1 MYISSSIII
10 LSSTLSLL
18 SPVEQNNDSYFKTVL
33 SPTLNQPIENLSDTQ
48 TKKLMEQIF
57 IDTIKQELHDKN

>member
-1 MYISSSIII
+1 MYINSSIII

-18 SPVEQNNDSYFKTVL
+18 SPVEQNNDSYFKPVL
-33 SPTLNQPIENLSDTQ
+33 SPTLNQPIENLSETQ

-57 IDTIKQELHDKN
+57 IDTVKQELDNKN

>member
-1 MYISSSIII
+1 MYINSSIII

-18 SPVEQNNDSYFKTVL
+18 LPFEQNNDSYFKPVL

-57 IDTIKQELHDKN
+57 IDTIKQ

>member
-1 MYISSSIII
+1 MYINSSIII

-18 SPVEQNNDSYFKTVL
+18 SQVEQKNDSYFKPVL

-57 IDTIKQELHDKN
+57 INIINQELHDKN

>member
-1 MYISSSIII
+1 MYINSSIII

-18 SPVEQNNDSYFKTVL
+18 SPVEQNNNSYFKPVS

-57 IDTIKQELHDKN
+57 INTIKQELDNKN

>member
-1 MYISSSIII
+1 MYINSSIII

-18 SPVEQNNDSYFKTVL
+18 SPVEQNNDSYFKPIL
-33 SPTLNQPIENLSDTQ
+33 SPTLNQPIENLSETQ

-57 IDTIKQELHDKN
+57 IDTVKQELDNKN